1 VEGQICSLGS
11 RRDLL
16 NCFFRQG
23 NRWEAASLLL
33 SEMRWAALPVEVES
47 YAGDAEK
54 MPCVK
59 VVLADVSDLHRA

>member
-1 VEGQICSLGS
+1 VEGQICSKSDPAVTGQ
-11 RRDLL
+11 DLL
-16 NCFFRQG
+16 TCRQG

-54 MPCVK
+54 MPGV
-59 VVLADVSDLHRA
+59 DP